1 MTMQMPPTEP
11 LDEQEREFAR
21 VVRALPGGEPPA
33 ALDARILRAAA
44 NAAASSRQPG
54 ARWLASAGALW
65 GIGGAAAA
73 VLALGVSWHMMNPM
87 RSSSVPEAATAP
99 AMADQAEDSSVQV
112 EFKDKPAP
120 EYPAAPPPPA
130 QLELSAAPQRR
141 ARANA
146 PQPGAP
152 PPVMAAPSPA
162 PEPFALDSLD
172 EHVASSAEADASSV
186 AAASMVAE
194 REAAE
199 GYAAKSATLDR
210 PKAASARS
218 ASTAAES
225 RMRAEATQAQLGRA
239 DTRDQVSSAAG
250 ASASAPGADAG
261 LLKPADWLTHIR
273 RLRDENRTEEAKA
286 SLVDFRRRYPYSA
299 IPPDL
304 AALLR
309 E

>member
-21 VVRALPGGEPPA
+21 IVRALPGGEPPA

-44 NAAASSRQPG
+44 NAAASSRRPG
-54 ARWLASAGALW
+54 AGWLASAGALW
-65 GIGGAAAA
+65 GVGGAAAA

-87 RSSSVPEAATAP
+87 RSSSAPEAATAP
-99 AMADQAEDSSVQV
+99 AMADRAEDSSVQV

-120 EYPAAPPPPA
+120 AYPAAPPPPA
-130 QLELSAAPQRR
+130 LSELSAAPQRR

-146 PQPGAP
+146 SQPGAP
-152 PPVMAAPSPA
+152 PPAMAAPV

-172 EHVASSAEADASSV
+172 EHVASGAEADASRD
-186 AAASMVAE
+186 AAAPMVAE
-194 REAAE
+194 REAMA
-199 GYAAKSATLDR
+199 GYASKSAAQDSAR
-210 PKAASARS
+210 AASAKA

-225 RMRAEATQAQLGRA
+225 RARAESARTQLGRA
-239 DTRDQVSSAAG
+239 DNRGQAAG
-250 ASASAPGADAG
+250 AAAPTADADAG
-261 LLKPADWLTHIR
+261 LLKPADWLNYIR
-273 RLRDENRTEEAKA
+273 RLRDEDRTEEAKA
-286 SLVDFRRRYPYSA
+286 SMVEFRRRYPYST

-304 AALLR
+304 APLLR

>member
-1 MTMQMPPTEP
+1 MTMQMPPIEP

-21 VVRALPGGEPPA
+21 IVRALPGGEPPA

-44 NAAASSRQPG
+44 NAAASSRRPG
-54 ARWLASAGALW
+54 ARWLASTSALW

-120 EYPAAPPPPA
+120 QYPAAPPPPP
-130 QLELSAAPQRR
+130 LSELSAAPQRR

-146 PQPGAP
+146 PQPSAP
-152 PPVMAAPSPA
+152 PPAMAAPA

-172 EHVASSAEADASSV
+172 EHVASGAEADASRD
-186 AAASMVAE
+186 AAAPIVAE
-194 REAAE
+194 REAMAD
-199 GYAAKSATLDR
+199 YASKSAAQEGVR
-210 PKAASARS
+210 AASAKT

-225 RMRAEATQAQLGRA
+225 RARAETAQAQLGRA
-239 DTRDQVSSAAG
+239 DARDQVAG
-250 ASASAPGADAG
+250 AAAPTADADADAG
-261 LLKPADWLTHIR
+261 LLKPADWLNYIR

-286 SLVDFRRRYPYSA
+286 SLVEFRRRFPYSA

-304 AALLR
+304 APLLR